1 MTADKKSRLGRVA
14 DAITDA
20 AKATAHAADDYVVQ
34 PVGQALGLIPAD
46 AEQPPT
52 KSARKA
58 SRKAAV
64 QRMAKTPAGRML
76 TQRVVRTM
84 TQPGAEAPAP
94 RPGKKTPP
102 RGK

>member
-14 DAITDA
+14 DAVTDA
-20 AKATAHAADDYVVQ
+20 AKATIHAADDYVVQ
-34 PVGQALGLIPAD
+34 PVGQALGLIPTDEA
-46 AEQPPT
+46 PPT

-84 TQPGAEAPAP
+84 TQRGAEAPAP